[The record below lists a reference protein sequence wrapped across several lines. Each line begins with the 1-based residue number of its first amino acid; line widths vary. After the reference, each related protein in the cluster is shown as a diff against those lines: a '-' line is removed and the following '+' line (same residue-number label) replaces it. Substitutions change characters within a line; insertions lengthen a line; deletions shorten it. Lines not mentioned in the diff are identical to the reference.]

1 MKIEGIVLAG
11 GLSSRAG
18 TNKLLLDVNGKTV
31 IENSILGMYDIC
43 SRIIV
48 VGGHKIEDIKNILY
62 KYPKVELIYNQDYLQ
77 GMFSS
82 VKKGL
87 ANIKEERFFLIPGD
101 YPLVEKT
108 TYKNML
114 SIDEDIVIP
123 VYNKKRGHPILMKS
137 HLIDEIFSDNS
148 FNTLRDFLSIK
159 EKTFINVDDFGILM
173 DIDTMEDYNSI
184 SQLQI
189 VGE

>member
-18 TNKLLLDVNGKTV
+18 TNKLLLDINGKTV
-31 IENSILGMYDIC
+31 IEKSILGMYDIC

-48 VGGHKIEDIKNILY
+48 VGGHRIDEIKDILY
-62 KYPKVELIYNQDYLQ
+62 KYPKVELIYNSDYLN

-87 ANIKEERFFLIPGD
+87 INIKEERFFLIPGD
-101 YPLVEKT
+101 YPLVDKR
-108 TYKNML
+108 TYKDML
-114 SIDEDIVIP
+114 SIDKDIVIP
-123 VYNKKRGHPILMKS
+123 VYNKKRGHPLLMKS
-137 HLIDEIFSDNS
+137 YLINEIISNNVFK
-148 FNTLRDFLSIK
+148 TLRDFLSIK
-159 EKTFINVDDFGILM
+159 EITFIGVDDFGILL

>member
-18 TNKLLLDVNGKTV
+18 TNKLLLDINGKTV
-31 IENSILGMYDIC
+31 IEKSILGMYDIC

-48 VGGHKIEDIKNILY
+48 VGGYRIDEIKDILY
-62 KYPKVELIYNQDYLQ
+62 KYPKVELIYNPDYLN

-87 ANIKEERFFLIPGD
+87 INVKEKRFFLIPGD
-101 YPLVEKT
+101 YPLVDKR
-108 TYKNML
+108 TYKYML
-114 SIDEDIVIP
+114 NIDKDIVIP
-123 VYNKKRGHPILMKS
+123 VYNKKRGHPLLMKS
-137 HLIDEIFSDNS
+137 YLINEIISNNTFK
-148 FNTLRDFLSIK
+148 TLRDFLSIK
-159 EKTFINVDDFGILM
+159 EITFIDVDDFGILM
-173 DIDTMEDYNSI
+173 DIDTMDDYNSI